1 MGTIVVGVDESAD
14 AAAALRWA
22 IDEGR
27 LHGATVR
34 ATMCWGYLDQHH
46 VADSGFDPDYG
57 EDAARA
63 ALETLVAQ
71 ATGLPNSTGIDLKVV
86 NDLPARGLL
95 EDSSAADLLVL
106 GARGIGAV
114 KEVLV
119 GSVSRQCLHHSTV
132 PVIIVRKDTA
142 RPTFGRI
149 VVGIDGSAAARR
161 ALDWALDEARAR
173 KARVVVVHCWARPL
187 VGGVYALTPL
197 VDVARLEDAAHALV
211 TQVVADANTDGL
223 VPIDYTIVAGRA
235 GEVLVS
241 ETVDSDLVVVGS
253 RGLGGFRE
261 LLLGSTSHHVT
272 HHAPCPVAV
281 IPPERERQSSTADR

>member
-1 MGTIVVGVDESAD
+1 MGTIVVGVDESPD

-22 IDEGR
+22 IDESR
-27 LHGATVR
+27 LRGSTVR

-46 VADSGFDPDYG
+46 VAESAFDPDYG
-57 EDAARA
+57 EDAASA
-63 ALETLVAQ
+63 ALEALVVQ
-71 ATGLPNSTGIDLKVV
+71 ATGLSNSTGIDLNVL

-95 EDSSAADLLVL
+95 DDSAGADLLVL

-114 KEVLV
+114 KEVLI

-132 PVIIVRKDTA
+132 PVIVVRKDAA
-142 RPTFGRI
+142 RRTFGRI
-149 VVGIDGSAAARR
+149 VVGIDGSTAARR
-161 ALDWALDEARAR
+161 ALHWALDEARMR
-173 KARVVVVHCWARPL
+173 KATVVVVHCWARPL
-187 VGGVYALTPL
+187 VGGVYAMTPL

-211 TQVVADANTDGL
+211 AEVVADADTHEL
-223 VPIDYTIVAGRA
+223 APIDYTIVAGRA

-241 ETVDSDLVVVGS
+241 EAVDADLVVVGS

-261 LLLGSTSHHVT
+261 LLLGSTGHYVT

-281 IPPERERQSSTADR
+281 IPPDRARPSSDG